1 VAVVT
6 GASRGIGRATA
17 LALADA
23 GAAVALAARGVEALE
38 RVAEEVRRRGG
49 RALVVPADVGDPVQ
63 AQELVRTVLA
73 QWGQVDIVVAN
84 AGAYLRTPALALTAE
99 KVRRSLQ
106 VNFYGSLDPI
116 LVALPQM
123 VQRRRGHLV
132 IVSSLDGR
140 RPLPGDGPYAIAKAA
155 LSGLVQ
161 VLRQEL
167 RPAGVGVT
175 GVFPGRVDTEMIAG
189 LRVPRISN
197 KVSPERVARAI
208 VRAIERDQA
217 EVVVPRSGR
226 LLLCADLLSP
236 RLTEWAIARL
246 RLSGYPAHS

>member
-1 VAVVT
+1 
-6 GASRGIGRATA
+6 
-17 LALADA
+17 
-23 GAAVALAARGVEALE
+23 
-38 RVAEEVRRRGG
+38 
-49 RALVVPADVGDPVQ
+49 
-63 AQELVRTVLA
+63 
-73 QWGQVDIVVAN
+73 
-84 AGAYLRTPALALTAE
+84 
-99 KVRRSLQ
+99 
-106 VNFYGSLDPI
+106 I

-167 RPAGVGVT
+167 RPV
-175 GVFPGRVDTEMIAG
+175 
-189 LRVPRISN
+189 
-197 KVSPERVARAI
+197 
-208 VRAIERDQA
+208 ERDQA

-236 RLTEWAIARL
+236 RVTEWAIARL
-246 RLSGYPAHS
+246 RLSGRPAPRTYIPQHRCR